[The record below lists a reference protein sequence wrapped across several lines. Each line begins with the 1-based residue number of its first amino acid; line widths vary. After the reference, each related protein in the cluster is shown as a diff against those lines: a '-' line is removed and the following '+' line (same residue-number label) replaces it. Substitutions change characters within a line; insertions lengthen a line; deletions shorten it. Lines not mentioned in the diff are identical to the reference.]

1 MFWIF
6 ITVFNLRIISN
17 DQKQTFGFV
26 YKIRCSFM
34 KKSAL
39 QHFPTI
45 NSVICF
51 TIFFYFTHHLFLRL
65 AVWISSW
72 LLLMYKPAGWSVT
85 GNGIHSLDNSL
96 FFGFEPV
103 PPCWI
108 TANRSEPSPY
118 TVLHARVFNQKVSV
132 ICGLLPG
139 HALVHR
145 IREEW
150 NSYEWGM
157 GEERLTGR
165 GVVFQGSF
173 TNLSRNIYNF
183 SNHLTKI

>member
-1 MFWIF
+1 M
-6 ITVFNLRIISN
+6 
-17 DQKQTFGFV
+17 
-26 YKIRCSFM
+26 
-34 KKSAL
+34 
-39 QHFPTI
+39 
-45 NSVICF
+45 
-51 TIFFYFTHHLFLRL
+51 
-65 AVWISSW
+65 WISSW
-72 LLLMYKPAGWSVT
+72 LLLIYKPAGWSVT

-139 HALVHR
+139 HVLVHR

-150 NSYEWGM
+150 NTYEWGM

-165 GVVFQGSF
+165 GVVFQGS
-173 TNLSRNIYNF
+173 LSLLIYLEIFITLAITSQTFRRLDVKRKGSSTCDLISIPWDLPFGHLQWDSVTILNIIVFPKHSEKMFYD
-183 SNHLTKI
+183 H